1 MYSLHKKLIWDV
13 FKLLQTKLDQRNFI
27 QGLRWDYFTIA
38 AITASSII
46 SPNSSDHTGPM
57 TLHRLDC
64 ALLITKVEAKI
75 QQKDYGL
82 TAKRMLKIV
91 KVRLRHVLISPMTAV
106 YQKTQKQELF
116 LSFRYRVISQLTE
129 TSSQISGSRKKKSC
143 FKQRGRSFREMSN
156 AMGRTGKVDAAQ
168 KNRLQYIIRRKDAY
182 LWHAIWMLFR
192 L

>member
-91 KVRLRHVLISPMTAV
+91 KVRLRHVLIDLSHDCSVSENTKAGTLFV
-106 YQKTQKQELF
+106 LSVQSYITTHGDVVANKWLAQEEEL
-116 LSFRYRVISQLTE
+116 L
-129 TSSQISGSRKKKSC
+129 
-143 FKQRGRSFREMSN
+143 
-156 AMGRTGKVDAAQ
+156 
-168 KNRLQYIIRRKDAY
+168 
-182 LWHAIWMLFR
+182 
-192 L
+192 